1 MINIADFRKHAG
13 ARATGLNFISS
24 GLIFG
29 TWAAMIPFIKVKFQ
43 LDEAELGLLLL
54 APPAGIMMANPLSV
68 YVMRKFG
75 AVRTSLGAM
84 ALAAL
89 ALILPVMVPSVWMTG
104 LSLIFLGVCL
114 SILNIAMNTCAAIL
128 EQKAGLSIFSTCHGL
143 WSSGAM
149 LGAAIAGT
157 VTSGGVP
164 APVYV
169 VFFSLGILLV
179 ALGLRKPMRL
189 VPEHQETAGQSGE
202 PESAGFRMPNAAL
215 WLLII
220 IGLSTNLTEGA
231 MSDWAAV
238 FMREVI
244 GFEASTAAWGF
255 AVYAFFM
262 AGGRFLGDG
271 IIARVGARRALRAG
285 GFIALTGMLPA
296 VFWHHPVAVLVG
308 FALVGAGVSLG
319 APILYAASARV
330 PGMAKGAGLAI
341 MNTFAMAS
349 FLGGPALIGFI
360 AKASSLPIA
369 FGVVATLIL
378 VWIWKAGKISY

>member
-1 MINIADFRKHAG
+1 MINIADFRKHIG
-13 ARATGLNFISS
+13 ARATGLNFVGS

-29 TWAAMIPFIKVKFQ
+29 TWAAMIPFIKLKFN
-43 LDEAELGLLLL
+43 LDEAQLGVLLL
-54 APPAGIMMANPLSV
+54 APPAGIVMANPLSV
-68 YVMRKFG
+68 YVLKQFG
-75 AVRTSLGAM
+75 AIRTSLGAM
-84 ALAAL
+84 AAAAL
-89 ALILPVMVPSVWMTG
+89 VLMLPILLPTVWLTGASLIL
-104 LSLIFLGVCL
+104 LGVCL

-128 EQKAGLSIFSTCHGL
+128 EQKAGLTIFSTCHGL

-157 VTSGGVP
+157 ITRYGVP
-164 APVYV
+164 ASIYV
-169 VFFSLGILLV
+169 VGFSFTILLV
-179 ALGLRKPMRL
+179 AVLLRKPMRF
-189 VPEHQETAGQSGE
+189 VPEEQETDEKAD
-202 PESAGFRMPNAAL
+202 ESSKGGFRMPNAAL

-231 MSDWAAV
+231 MADWAAV

-296 VFWHHPVAVLVG
+296 VFWHHPVAVLIG
-308 FALVGAGVSLG
+308 FAMVGAGVSLG
-319 APILYAASARV
+319 APVLYAASAKV
-330 PGMAKGAGLAI
+330 PGMAKGAGLAV

-360 AKASSLPIA
+360 AKASSLPTA
-369 FGVVATLIL
+369 FGVVASLIL